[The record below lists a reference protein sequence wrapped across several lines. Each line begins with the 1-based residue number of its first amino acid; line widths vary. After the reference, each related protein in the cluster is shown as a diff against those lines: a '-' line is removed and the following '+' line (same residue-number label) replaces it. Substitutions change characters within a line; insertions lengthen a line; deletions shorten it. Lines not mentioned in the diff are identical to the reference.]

1 MERGKR
7 EREVQEE
14 DMLSAIR
21 GEGSTTPMKTG

>member
-1 MERGKR
+1 MEKGKR

-14 DMLSAIR
+14 DMPSATG